1 MTTSLPQV
9 ERLPAH
15 VAVIMDG
22 NGRWAQRRGLPR
34 LAGHRKGVDAVR
46 AVVEAAGEVGLGALT
61 LYSFSSE
68 NWRRPL
74 EEVNGLMGLLQRY
87 LRSETAELH
96 AKGVRIRVIGERDR
110 LAPDIVDLID
120 QAEALT
126 QNNDKLILQLA
137 LSYGGRQDIV
147 GAARALAERVAKGAL
162 APEQIDENA
171 FAQALSTHGV
181 PEPDLLIR
189 TSGEQRISN
198 FLLWEL
204 AYTEMVFVDV
214 LWPDFTR
221 DHFVQ
226 ALQDFAARDRRFGAT
241 TLGSA

>member
-1 MTTSLPQV
+1 MTPHPSHPD
-9 ERLPAH
+9 RLPRH

-46 AVVEAAGEVGLGALT
+46 EIVEAAGEIGLGALT

-74 EEVNGLMGLLQRY
+74 EEVNGLMGLLRRY

-96 AKGVRIRVIGERDR
+96 AKGVRIRVIGERAR
-110 LAPDIVDLID
+110 LARDIVELINR
-120 QAEALT
+120 AEELT
-126 QNNDKLILQLA
+126 AENDKLVLQLA

-147 GAARALAERVAKGAL
+147 ATARALAERVAKGSL
-162 APEQIDENA
+162 MPDQIDEA
-171 FAQALSTHGV
+171 VFAAALSTGGV

-204 AYTEMVFVDV
+204 AYTEMVFLDV

-221 DHFVQ
+221 EHLFQ
-226 ALQDFAARDRRFGAT
+226 ALRDFAARDRRFGAT
-241 TLGSA
+241 TLGGA